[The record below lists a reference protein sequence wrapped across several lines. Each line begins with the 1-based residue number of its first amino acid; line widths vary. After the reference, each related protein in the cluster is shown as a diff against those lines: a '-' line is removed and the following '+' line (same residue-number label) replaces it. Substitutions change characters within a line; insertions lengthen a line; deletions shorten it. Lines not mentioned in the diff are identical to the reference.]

1 MPAEIEI
8 PFYFSMKGLASE
20 NPAFFSKQLR
30 RCVRV
35 SLFKKM
41 KKFDIGVVRRRDI
54 IKPVIKCSLMPAN
67 VCFERLLQSTV
78 IS

>member
-20 NPAFFSKQLR
+20 NPAFLSKQLR

-41 KKFDIGVVRRRDI
+41 KK
-54 IKPVIKCSLMPAN
+54 
-67 VCFERLLQSTV
+67 VCRLRNSA
-78 IS
+78 IFRKKAEAA

>member
-20 NPAFFSKQLR
+20 NPAFLSKPLR

-35 SLFKKM
+35 SLLKKM
-41 KKFDIGVVRRRDI
+41 KKFAACPIVQSSAKKQ
-54 IKPVIKCSLMPAN
+54 KPHNID
-67 VCFERLLQSTV
+67 LQFSKRE
-78 IS
+78 

>member
-20 NPAFFSKQLR
+20 NPAFLSKQLR

-41 KKFDIGVVRRRDI
+41 KKFAASPIAQ
-54 IKPVIKCSLMPAN
+54 CSA
-67 VCFERLLQSTV
+67 EKAETA
-78 IS
+78 

>member
-20 NPAFFSKQLR
+20 KPAFLSKQLSR
-30 RCVRV
+30 LCVRV

-41 KKFDIGVVRRRDI
+41 KKFAACPIVQSSAKKQ
-54 IKPVIKCSLMPAN
+54 KPHNID
-67 VCFERLLQSTV
+67 LQFSKRE
-78 IS
+78 

>member
-20 NPAFFSKQLR
+20 NPAFLSKLLR

-41 KKFDIGVVRRRDI
+41 KKFAACPIV
-54 IKPVIKCSLMPAN
+54 
-67 VCFERLLQSTV
+67 
-78 IS
+78 

>member
-20 NPAFFSKQLR
+20 NPAFLSKQLS

-41 KKFDIGVVRRRDI
+41 KKFAACPIVQSSAKKQ
-54 IKPVIKCSLMPAN
+54 KPHNIDLEFSKR
-67 VCFERLLQSTV
+67 E
-78 IS
+78 

>member
-20 NPAFFSKQLR
+20 NPAFLSKQLR

-41 KKFDIGVVRRRDI
+41 KKFAACPIVQSSAKKQ
-54 IKPVIKCSLMPAN
+54 KPHNIDLRFSKR
-67 VCFERLLQSTV
+67 E
-78 IS
+78 